1 MVPASPPTA
10 TWPLKE
16 VPRFRQPVVIP
27 LAPDVDTLYDTESPV
42 HAMFMPEPEQ
52 EGGEPP
58 LPPVD
63 PALDVDEVA
72 ADVGEGLVD
81 AMLEDST
88 AAGLLFT
95 TTSSLVSTGRATGA
109 GLGVELGLGLGFAGG
124 LSFGLYSTAIAPSGV
139 SVSTT

>member
-42 HAMFMPEPEQ
+42 HAMFMPGPEQ
-52 EGGEPP
+52 DGEPP

-72 ADVGEGLVD
+72 TDVVGVLVD

-88 AAGLLFT
+88 GAGSLFT